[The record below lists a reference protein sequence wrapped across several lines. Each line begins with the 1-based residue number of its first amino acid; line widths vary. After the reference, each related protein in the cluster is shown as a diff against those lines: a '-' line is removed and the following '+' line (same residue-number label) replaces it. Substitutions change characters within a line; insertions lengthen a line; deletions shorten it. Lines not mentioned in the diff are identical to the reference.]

1 MIITQLNSLDS
12 LPQPAL
18 GLLPAIHDAEVEDI
32 PIVSGKPQLPLAANA
47 KGKVFVNQTLEKIVL
62 PIYGKWPVRY
72 LFPGNLV
79 GSDGRFFYKV
89 QNKLGTTS
97 FYPDSFE
104 RTVFTFTFSGKS
116 LAIGETFEF
125 KRNFFFRLFANT
137 TIAVWRVI
145 FEIGMRIDDVSPTYA
160 TTINATLVSGSSI
173 LTVPLADIA
182 KIRERSLVSGVGIP
196 SGLDGVPLVL
206 ALDAATGSVVLSHK
220 ATGSGVKAI
229 TFTAP
234 VGENIKDYVWLPPLL
249 SEEIVLTE
257 IKTKNPLGVVLRRWA
272 EKGGELTRNDFGF
285 DGYALTYGKSASCKL
300 ESLPTGDNFVM
311 RVRLGG
317 FDTQNSVPDPRG
329 YAAYLIK
336 DIDDASET

>member
-1 MIITQLNSLDS
+1 MIITQLNSLES

-32 PIVSGKPQLPLAANA
+32 PIVSGKPQLPVAANA
-47 KGKVFVNQTLEKIVL
+47 KGKVFVNQTLEKIAL

-72 LFPGNLV
+72 LFPGNLA

-104 RTVFTFTFSGKS
+104 RTIFSFTFSSTS
-116 LAIGETFEF
+116 LPIGEVFDF
-125 KRNFFFRLFANT
+125 QRNFYFRLFANT
-137 TIAVWRVI
+137 TVAVWRVV
-145 FEIGMRIDDVSPTYA
+145 FEIGMRVDDVSPTYA

-173 LTVPLADIA
+173 ITVPIADIA

-220 ATGSGVKAI
+220 ATVSGFNAI

-249 SEEIVLTE
+249 NEEIVLTE
-257 IKTKNPLGVVLRRWA
+257 IKTKNPLGIILRRWA
-272 EKGGELTRNDFGF
+272 EKDGQLNRNDFGF
-285 DGYALTYGKSASCKL
+285 DCFALSYNKSTACKL
-300 ESLPTGDNFVM
+300 ESLPTGDNFIL
-311 RVRLGG
+311 RVRLSG

-329 YAAYLIK
+329 YVGYLIK
-336 DIDDASET
+336 DVSDTSET